1 MFCVECGAEGPVY
14 EGLCAN
20 CFRKRH
26 PVVAPVEFVDVPRCQ
41 SCGSYRLRSG
51 WTKADRDLVIPQLLR
66 EAMPPL
72 APYDRLSFTHVAR
85 EEDANNLSVRVKA
98 AGRFQDLTVVQ
109 DFQVR
114 IRIKPS
120 YCEACQKQRGRY
132 YEGILQVRGEDRELA
147 PREVRAARTFVT
159 ARIDRSEDSEAFV
172 SRVEEVH
179 GGLDFYV
186 STNALAKG
194 LARDLA
200 GAFGGTV
207 TASPKLFGQRQ
218 GREVYRVTALVRLPA
233 FQKGD
238 VVRHKGAVAEVTS
251 VRPFVVLDGEAGSG
265 KTNFCLQLARNVVR
279 AGHKV
284 IYIDTEGVSLER
296 LRQICGD
303 DFEVVAKNILFS
315 EPYSFEEQEKFI
327 EKAVKLSEGNREVG
341 LIVID
346 SITMH
351 YRLTMRDE
359 TRRDERYGLTR
370 QIGKLLRVS
379 RQRDMPVVVTSQVYT
394 DIDTG
399 AYLPLGGHMLSHNAK
414 TILRFERSGASLRT
428 AVLDKH
434 RHREEGMR
442 ATFRITARGLED

>member
-26 PVVAPVEFVDVPRCQ
+26 PIVAPVEFVDVPRCQ

-72 APYDRLSFTHVAR
+72 APYERLSFTHVAR

-98 AGRFQDLTVVQ
+98 AGRFQELTAVQ
-109 DFQVR
+109 
-114 IRIKPS
+114 
-120 YCEACQKQRGRY
+120 
-132 YEGILQVRGEDRELA
+132 
-147 PREVRAARTFVT
+147 
-159 ARIDRSEDSEAFV
+159 
-172 SRVEEVH
+172 

-238 VVRHKGAVAEVTS
+238 VVRHKGAIAEVTS
-251 VRPFVVLDGEAGSG
+251 VRPFVVLRDLATGESRRF
-265 KTNFCLQLARNVVR
+265 KPKDVR
-279 AGHKV
+279 G
-284 IYIDTEGVSLER
+284 
-296 LRQICGD
+296 
-303 DFEVVAKNILFS
+303 
-315 EPYSFEEQEKFI
+315 
-327 EKAVKLSEGNREVG
+327 
-341 LIVID
+341 
-346 SITMH
+346 
-351 YRLTMRDE
+351 
-359 TRRDERYGLTR
+359 
-370 QIGKLLRVS
+370 
-379 RQRDMPVVVTSQVYT
+379 
-394 DIDTG
+394 
-399 AYLPLGGHMLSHNAK
+399 
-414 TILRFERSGASLRT
+414 
-428 AVLDKH
+428 
-434 RHREEGMR
+434 
-442 ATFRITARGLED
+442 

>member
-26 PVVAPVEFVDVPRCQ
+26 PIVAPVEFVDVPRCQ

-72 APYDRLSFTHVAR
+72 APYERLSFTHVAR

-98 AGRFQDLTVVQ
+98 AGRFQELTAVQ

-120 YCEACQKQRGRY
+120 YCDACQKQRGRY

-172 SRVEEVH
+172 SRIEEVH

-207 TASPKLFGQRQ
+207 TASPKLFGLRQ

-238 VVRHKGAVAEVTS
+238 VVRHKGAIAEVTS
-251 VRPFVVLDGEAGSG
+251 VRPFVVLRDLATGESRRFKPKDVRGA
-265 KTNFCLQLARNVVR
+265 NRIDAERFEAQLARLDSGELV
-279 AGHKV
+279 AIHPE
-284 IYIDTEGVSLER
+284 TAAER
-296 LRQICGD
+296 
-303 DFEVVAKNILFS
+303 
-315 EPYSFEEQEKFI
+315 P
-327 EKAVKLSEGNREVG
+327 
-341 LIVID
+341 
-346 SITMH
+346 
-351 YRLTMRDE
+351 
-359 TRRDERYGLTR
+359 
-370 QIGKLLRVS
+370 
-379 RQRDMPVVVTSQVYT
+379 
-394 DIDTG
+394 
-399 AYLPLGGHMLSHNAK
+399 
-414 TILRFERSGASLRT
+414 LRT
-428 AVLDKH
+428 ASKRPEARAVVVWTSEAAYQSSLPP
-434 RHREEGMR
+434 EGSK
-442 ATFRITARGLED
+442 D